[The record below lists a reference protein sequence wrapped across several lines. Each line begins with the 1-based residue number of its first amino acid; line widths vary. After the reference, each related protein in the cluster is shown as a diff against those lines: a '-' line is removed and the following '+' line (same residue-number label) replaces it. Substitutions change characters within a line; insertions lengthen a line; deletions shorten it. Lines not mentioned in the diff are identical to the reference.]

1 MARLTTPLTAKEIQS
16 AKPKEKEYKL
26 FDGGGLYLAVTPKGG
41 KWWRLKYRFDNK
53 EKRLALG
60 VYPDLSLQEARKLR
74 ELYKAQIAEGINP
87 NEKKKANKKAIA
99 VQELKDINTFEKLA
113 KERLNIV
120 QNEISEAHYNRT
132 LNALINDCFPIIG
145 SMPIDDIEAKDI
157 LIILQRMVDRNI
169 KESARK
175 LFYAISKTF
184 KWAVANGKAK
194 RNPAND
200 ILLEEVI
207 GKKSTRHFPT
217 ITDDKG
223 IKGLLLAIDSYTGE
237 YTTKK
242 ALQMLAH
249 VFVRP
254 YNIRHAEWSE
264 IDFINK
270 RWNISAEKMKT
281 KEDLIIPLTDTVIE
295 ILEDMQRFTGNGR
308 YIFHSPRGKTSP
320 MSENTLLGAIRRLGY
335 TKDEFVPHGF
345 RAMFSTVAHE
355 KSNFKHEVIETQLAH
370 SVGNSVSQAYNRAKY
385 LDERIKMM
393 RWWSNYLNDLYL
405 K

>member
-1 MARLTTPLTAKEIQS
+1 
-16 AKPKEKEYKL
+16 L

-74 ELYKAQIAEGINP
+74 EIYKTQIAEGINP
-87 NEKKKANKKAIA
+87 NEDKKAKKEAKAI
-99 VQELKDINTFEKLA
+99 QEVKNLNTFEKLA
-113 KERLNIV
+113 RERLSLV

-132 LNALINDCFPIIG
+132 LNALVNDCFPIIG
-145 SMPIDDIEAKDI
+145 AMPIDEIEAKDI
-157 LIILQRMVDRNI
+157 LVILQIMVDRNI

-217 ITDDKG
+217 ISDDKG
-223 IKGLLLAIDSYTGE
+223 IRGLLLAIDSYTGE
-237 YTTKK
+237 HTTKR

-264 IDFINK
+264 IDFENK
-270 RWNISAEKMKT
+270 QWSISSTKMKT
-281 KEDLIIPLTDTVIE
+281 KEDLIVPLTDTVID
-295 ILEDMQRFTGNGR
+295 IMIPF
-308 YIFHSPRGKTSP
+308 FKTSKTRFLISP
-320 MSENTLLGAIRRLGY
+320 YYDTI
-335 TKDEFVPHGF
+335 
-345 RAMFSTVAHE
+345 
-355 KSNFKHEVIETQLAH
+355 
-370 SVGNSVSQAYNRAKY
+370 GNSFTP
-385 LDERIKMM
+385 LE
-393 RWWSNYLNDLYL
+393 L
-405 K
+405 KLFSA

>member
-1 MARLTTPLTAKEIQS
+1 
-16 AKPKEKEYKL
+16 
-26 FDGGGLYLAVTPKGG
+26 
-41 KWWRLKYRFDNK
+41 
-53 EKRLALG
+53 
-60 VYPDLSLQEARKLR
+60 LSLQEARKLR
-74 ELYKAQIAEGINP
+74 EIYKTQIAEGINP
-87 NEKKKANKKAIA
+87 NEDKKAKKEAKAI
-99 VQELKDINTFEKLA
+99 QEVKNLNTFEKLA
-113 KERLNIV
+113 RERLSLV

-132 LNALINDCFPIIG
+132 LNALVNDCFPIIG
-145 SMPIDDIEAKDI
+145 AMPIDEIEAKDI
-157 LIILQRMVDRNI
+157 LVILQIMVDRNI

-217 ITDDKG
+217 ISDDKG
-223 IKGLLLAIDSYTGE
+223 IRGLLLAIDSYTGE
-237 YTTKK
+237 HTTKR

-264 IDFINK
+264 IDFENK
-270 RWNISAEKMKT
+270 QWSISSTKMKT
-281 KEDLIIPLTDTVIE
+281 KEDLIVPLTDTVIE
-295 ILEDMQRFTGNGR
+295 ILEDVGRYTGNGQ
-308 YIFHSPRGKTSP
+308 YVFHSPRGKTSP

-370 SVGNSVSQAYNRAKY
+370 SVGNAVSQAYNRAKY
-385 LDERIKMM
+385 LDERVEMM
-393 RWWSNYLNDLYL
+393 KWWSNYLNSLI
-405 K
+405 

>member
-16 AKPKEKEYKL
+16 AKPRDKEYKL

-41 KWWRLKYRFDNK
+41 KWWRLKYRFNNK
-53 EKRLALG
+53 EQRIALG

-74 ELYKAQIAEGINP
+74 EMYKAQIAEGINP
-87 NEKKKANKKAIA
+87 NEKKKAEKEAIKTK
-99 VQELKDINTFEKLA
+99 EIKNLNTFEKIA
-113 KERLNIV
+113 RERLSVV
-120 QNEISEAHYNRT
+120 QNEISEAHYRRT
-132 LNALINDCFPIIG
+132 LNAFINDCFPIIG
-145 SMPIDDIEAKDI
+145 AMPIDEVEAKHI
-157 LIILQRMVDRNI
+157 LIILQIMVDRNV

-184 KWAVANGKAK
+184 KWAVANGRAK

-200 ILLEEVI
+200 ILLEEI
-207 GKKSTRHFPT
+207 LGKKSRKHYPT
-217 ITDDKG
+217 ITDEQS
-223 IKGLLLAIDSYTGE
+223 IKNLLLAIDSYTGE
-237 YTTKK
+237 HTTKR

-264 IDFINK
+264 IDFANK
-270 RWNISAEKMKT
+270 QWNISSKKMKT
-281 KEDLIIPLTDTVIE
+281 KEDLIVPLTDTVIA
-295 ILEDMQRFTGNGR
+295 ILEDMKKLTGNSQ

-370 SVGNSVSQAYNRAKY
+370 SVGNAVSQAYNRAKY
-385 LDERIKMM
+385 LDERVEMM
-393 RWWSNYLNDLYL
+393 QWWSDYLDNL
-405 K
+405 